1 MRRNGRLI
9 THLTVGGK
17 VRYEL
22 KTPYRDATTHVI
34 FEPLDFTALAH
45 PCARGI
51 SASMHVISRLVV
63 LVPKPRANLTR
74 YHGIFAPNRSL
85 RARVTPAQ
93 RGKGSPLKGPD
104 ESPDQTPTEHR
115 AAMTWAQRLKR
126 VFNIDV
132 ETCRAC
138 GGAVKVTALAHS
150 ATAPCVALPP
160 ASMQSPAPAALVH
173 PCTSLLASK
182 IRRS

>member
-1 MRRNGRLI
+1 MNVEKVIDHIVNWLSSYNKQAGTNGFV
-9 THLTVGGK
+9 VGVSGGIDFA
-17 VRYEL
+17 V
-22 KTPYRDATTHVI
+22 TT
-34 FEPLDFTALAH
+34 TLA
-45 PCARGI
+45 ARTGLSCVCLEMPI
-51 SASMHVISRLVV
+51 HQSVNS
-63 LVPKPRANLTR
+63 
-74 YHGIFAPNRSL
+74 SL

-93 RGKGSPLKGPD
+93 RGKGRQLKGPN

-115 AAMTWAQRLKR
+115 AAMTWAQGLKR

-132 ETCRAC
+132 ETCRDC